1 VQFEIAIQ
9 RVYSF
14 AEICNKNSDEFD
26 LPSRKPIET
35 AVDLYDR
42 TTLRLAD
49 GIDRNDETASMVL
62 RTMIKTACL
71 NIL

>member
-1 VQFEIAIQ
+1 VQLVNAIKP
-9 RVYSF
+9 VSPF
-14 AEICNKNSDEFD
+14 AKICNRNFDEFD

-49 GIDRNDETASMVL
+49 GIDRNDETASMVQ
-62 RTMIKTACL
+62 RTMMKTACL

>member
-1 VQFEIAIQ
+1 MVAI
-9 RVYSF
+9 RLVSSV
-14 AEICNKNSDEFD
+14 AKSCNKFSEKFH

-35 AVDLYDR
+35 VVDLYDR

-49 GIDRNDETASMVL
+49 GIDRNDETASMVQ
-62 RTMIKTACL
+62 RTMMKTACL